1 MAAGPGLPVG
11 GGSSATRALMA
22 GLRGPA
28 SVRGAF
34 VAAGRTGAAL
44 QGKAIAAAW
53 KEIPSWYL
61 VATEDRNIPPAAEQ
75 WMAERAGAR
84 TITVRAPHAV
94 AVSDPG
100 PVTDL
105 ILRAVC

>member
-1 MAAGPGLPVG
+1 MA
-11 GGSSATRALMA
+11 TD
-22 GLRGPA
+22 
-28 SVRGAF
+28 
-34 VAAGRTGAAL
+34 
-44 QGKAIAAAW
+44 
-53 KEIPSWYL
+53 
-61 VATEDRNIPPAAEQ
+61 DRNIPPAAER

-105 ILRAVC
+105 ILSAAR